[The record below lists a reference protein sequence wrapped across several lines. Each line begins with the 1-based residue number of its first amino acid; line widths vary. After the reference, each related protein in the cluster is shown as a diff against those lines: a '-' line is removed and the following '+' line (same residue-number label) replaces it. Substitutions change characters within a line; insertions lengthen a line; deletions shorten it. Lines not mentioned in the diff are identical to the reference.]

1 MLSYAERGVYHD
13 ICSLIWESGKGPT
26 VDDLFRLAP
35 GTRRAQLSAIVKT
48 LLRYGKVTEQSDG
61 SLLNERATRE
71 YQKAVEL
78 FEKQSAGGKK
88 KGQGRQESQATWQPS
103 QTRQERVRAHN
114 ERLFRELHGEDIDNA
129 DESG

>member
-48 LLRYGKVTEQSDG
+48 LLRYGKVAEQPDG

-88 KGQGRQESQATWQPS
+88 KGQGRQESQPAGRYQS
-103 QTRQERVRAHN
+103 RQERVREHN
-114 ERLFRELHGEDIDNA
+114 ERLFRERHGEAMDNA
-129 DESG
+129 DG